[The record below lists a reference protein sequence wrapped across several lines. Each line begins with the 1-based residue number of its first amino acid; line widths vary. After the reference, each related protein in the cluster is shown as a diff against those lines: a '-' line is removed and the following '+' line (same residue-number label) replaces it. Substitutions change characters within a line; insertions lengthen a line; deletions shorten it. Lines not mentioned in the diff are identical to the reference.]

1 MSLSESTV
9 AGTFGLLPEPERRPA
24 SFLAS
29 TACNAVLLA
38 LVFYV
43 GMTAKRVI
51 EQHRYEQTVLV
62 FPITPPPLPKLKIPP
77 PPRTSAQT
85 IATMKL
91 QPPKI
96 AMPKIEPR
104 PDVSPIHMETKVEVP
119 LVKAVHP
126 AIVLAAQP
134 KPALAAAPAQLRQ
147 AKSSAAPVHLG
158 EIFGVTPNAS
168 ATRPATIAAIGSPYG
183 GMNGPAS
190 APRGIVGSTGIGN
203 STHPGYSSGGGG
215 GKFGRVASAGIPGMI
230 PGSASVAHTATTPD
244 STSLEIIAKPAVQYT
259 SEARQLKIQGNVI
272 LRVTFTA
279 AGQVVVHG
287 LLQGLGH
294 GLDEEARR
302 VAQQIRFRPATRNGQ
317 VMDITTNITITFQ
330 IA

>member
-77 PPRTSAQT
+77 QPRTSAQT

-168 ATRPATIAAIGSPYG
+168 ATRPA
-183 GMNGPAS
+183 
-190 APRGIVGSTGIGN
+190 
-203 STHPGYSSGGGG
+203 
-215 GKFGRVASAGIPGMI
+215 
-230 PGSASVAHTATTPD
+230 SVAHTATTPD

-317 VMDITTNITITFQ
+317 VMD
-330 IA
+330 